1 MYRKIKLPSD
11 IEKLRLLNR
20 LGKIHSPNKL
30 HYRTNDPYHSYSYSK
45 NNVREVYLQRTNPNS
60 FYPSRIRLLKKQNY
74 KNFSSPNSLDK
85 NNINFKNNNLNNS
98 FDFIHNNAY
107 HNNNYK
113 KINLNVNLQ
122 RKIRNNNNNNL
133 GKINELKNSLGN
145 PKYARNIMINRDS
158 RNNRIISIS
167 TTPDFS
173 RTEHKFHSFINRK
186 NKKKNNYELISNK
199 KNRRSQSYSLIKYNY
214 PADNSNSLDNE
225 SYNNINNINK
235 LKTIGQRLDTN
246 PSNIYTINNNNSLI
260 QEEIQTTNTNN
271 DMINPEL
278 NLDDLTYIEGRLND
292 IILSLNNNK
301 NIFDINAKYE
311 CFQFLK
317 FYKKSTF
324 FNKFPLFFSSDK
336 NKLIIKSAFNLH
348 LFIIIITYN
357 LSSNQTI
364 LNKVLII
371 LRKIYNLLKMN
382 LFIFIR
388 QIELVW
394 KDDSY
399 LYNDLRFQTCHYYL
413 NKKGIFYLNENDKIN
428 LINNNCITIVN
439 DIKIVLNLYLNMNSK
454 YYTDLKD
461 IYLNISKIHEQ
472 DIYTYF
478 YNCLAIDDNSIDSCN
493 NIYNNNNINH
503 SLIQK
508 EKEEDEIFMDNI
520 IFSYRLNKAI
530 PPFLNNS
537 CKKKFTIVL
546 DLEDTLLN
554 IRYLSN
560 GKLLLSLRPGLISF
574 LSGIKQYYEII
585 SFSKF
590 SRNYSSTIINYIEG
604 NRKLFDYNFYREHCS
619 LIGRKFYKDI
629 SRIGRD
635 MKRII
640 MVDDLPENLEKH
652 LDNAILIKPYDGE
665 EQNNDRV
672 LYELRKMLIL
682 FYRLGYDDIRTAIK
696 KFKNEIYEKITLGI
710 SE

>member
-20 LGKIHSPNKL
+20 LGKISSPIKR
-30 HYRTNDPYHSYSYSK
+30 YRTNDPYHSYSYTK
-45 NNVREVYLQRTNPNS
+45 NNVQAVYLQRTNPNS
-60 FYPSRIRLLKKQNY
+60 FYPSRIKLLKKQNY
-74 KNFSSPNSLDK
+74 INPSSPNNSLER
-85 NNINFKNNNLNNS
+85 NQIEIKNNNLNNS
-98 FDFIHNNAY
+98 YDFIHSNVF
-107 HNNNYK
+107 NNNYRK
-113 KINLNVNLQ
+113 NNLDINLQKKNYKDN
-122 RKIRNNNNNNL
+122 INNNDNL
-133 GKINELKNSLGN
+133 GKIYELKNSLGN
-145 PKYARNIMINRDS
+145 PKYARNIMINRDL
-158 RNNRIISIS
+158 RNNRIISVS
-167 TTPDFS
+167 TTPDCS
-173 RTEHKFHSFINRK
+173 RTEHKFYSFIGRK
-186 NKKKNNYELISNK
+186 NKKKNKYELMTNQ
-199 KNRRSQSYSLIKYNY
+199 KNHRSKSYNLIKNNY
-214 PADNSNSLDNE
+214 TADNSLDNE
-225 SYNNINNINK
+225 SYNNNNNIRS
-235 LKTIGQRLDTN
+235 IGQRLDTN
-246 PSNIYTINNNNSLI
+246 PSYLLTINNNNNSLI
-260 QEEIQTTNTNN
+260 QEEIQTTNRNN
-271 DMINPEL
+271 DIINPEI

-324 FNKFPLFFSSDK
+324 FNKFPSFFTF
-336 NKLIIKSAFNLH
+336 NNQLIIKSAFNLH

-357 LSSNQTI
+357 LSSNQNM

-394 KDDSY
+394 KDDTYS
-399 LYNDLRFQTCHYYL
+399 YNDLRFQTCHYYL
-413 NKKGIFYLNENDKIN
+413 NQKGIYYLNENDKIN
-428 LINNNCITIVN
+428 LINNNCISMVN
-439 DIKIVLNLYLNMNSK
+439 DIKIILNLYLTMNNK
-454 YYTDLKD
+454 FYNDLKD
-461 IYLNISKIHEQ
+461 IYLNISKINEQ

-478 YNCLAIDDNSIDSCN
+478 YNCLAIDDNNSIDNSN
-493 NIYNNNNINH
+493 NIYNNNNN
-503 SLIQK
+503 SFIQK
-508 EKEEDEIFMDNI
+508 EKEEDEIFLDNI

-537 CKKKFTIVL
+537 SKKKFSIVL

-554 IRYLSN
+554 IRYLTN

-590 SRNYSSTIINYIEG
+590 SKNYSSTIINYIEG
-604 NRKLFDYNFYREHCS
+604 NRKLFDYNFYREHCL

-640 MVDDLPENLEKH
+640 MIDDLPENLEKH
-652 LDNAILIKPYDGE
+652 GDNGILIKPYDGD
-665 EQNNDRV
+665 EQDNDRV

-682 FYRLGYDDIRTAIK
+682 FYKLGYDDIRTAIK
-696 KFKNEIYEKITLGI
+696 KFKSDIYEKITLGLC
-710 SE
+710 E